1 MNTTIGI
8 LGNDFEITTQFIE
21 KIINNTKATQD
32 QDHIKMNIIINNY
45 LLDKNNNEINDI
57 LEKIKKSNIDYL
69 VLAINDKRIYQLVEN
84 SKIKIINKTFDIN
97 DNNLIKKIIKICGK
111 ETIEWKLVLLVD

>member
-45 LLDKNNNEINDI
+45 LLDKNSNEINDI

-111 ETIEWKLVLLVD
+111 ETIE